1 MQYSA
6 SMVGLRERKK
16 QRTRQA
22 LVRAALRLFQ
32 DKGYEET
39 TIAQIAAEADVST
52 RTFFSYFASKEDVVL
67 HDGPERMDEVLALI
81 RGRRPGEPVSDLL
94 LRVVRDRLESA
105 VAEEDFDSVEEA
117 QARLDL
123 IMTVPALQA
132 RTLQALFDSQLRL
145 ARALQEAYS
154 DELDLVEC
162 AAAVGS
168 MVGAVKL
175 TAMATLTRGD
185 SREQV
190 WEALHRAVDVSVRGL
205 RGLETAG
212 RPGPPAA
219 THTP

>member
-1 MQYSA
+1 
-6 SMVGLRERKK
+6 MVGLRERKK

-39 TIAQIAAEADVST
+39 TIAEIAAEADVST

-67 HDGPERMDEVLALI
+67 HDAPERMREVLA
-81 RGRRPGEPVSDLL
+81 RVRDRRPGEPVADLL
-94 LRVVRDRLESA
+94 IRVAGGSLDSA
-105 VAEEDFDSVEEA
+105 TVEEGFDGVEEA
-117 QARLDL
+117 QARLGL

-132 RTLQALFDSQLRL
+132 RALQTLFGNQLRL
-145 ARALQEAYS
+145 ARALQEAYPG
-154 DELDLVEC
+154 ELDLVQC

-168 MVGAVKL
+168 LIGAVKL

-190 WEALHRAVDVSVRGL
+190 WEALHRAIDVSVRGL
-205 RGLETAG
+205 RDLEAAERPEPPLTA
-212 RPGPPAA
+212 PAR
-219 THTP
+219 